1 VSQTVSK
8 LRLAVLANRG
18 TRISAVEA
26 CEILKLLSK
35 IDDVIAEN
43 ALLARSGATTQQRS
57 NEQKDL
63 T

>member
-1 VSQTVSK
+1 
-8 LRLAVLANRG
+8 
-18 TRISAVEA
+18 VEA